1 MWQNRSLMSF
11 SSIFE
16 EIVCVIAVF
25 VERPIN
31 FLLNSNFN
39 WNLFIS
45 FEISNIL
52 LNSLCVVWV
61 INVAEVVAFV
71 LKTHN
76 FVFLFTLVQLLLA
89 VGLLFLLKWNKI
101 NRNAPFLVM
110 IQRQTWFHSIYSFDI
125 EMEIIWWMENRFM
138 SLLLIWILFSYCRYN
153 FFQLFVF
160 SSIVVVLWVI
170 FEIIL
175 SPLLLCMRKLKLQ
188 FNPIQH
194 FAVQTHKSSKL
205 INLLIFLIIFRLI
218 F

>member
-16 EIVCVIAVF
+16 EIVCVFIAVF
-25 VERPIN
+25 VKRPLN
-31 FLLNSNFN
+31 FLLNLNFN
-39 WNLFIS
+39 WNLLIL

-76 FVFLFTLVQLLLA
+76 FVYFSSIIICCWTTF
-89 VGLLFLLKWNKI
+89 FFKWNKI

-153 FFQLFVF
+153 FFQLCFFVNV
-160 SSIVVVLWVI
+160 IVVVLYES
-170 FEIIL
+170 FSESL
-175 SPLLLCMRKLKLQ
+175 YPLC
-188 FNPIQH
+188 F
-194 FAVQTHKSSKL
+194 FV
-205 INLLIFLIIFRLI
+205 
-218 F
+218 